1 MFSLAFVLLLPSS
14 CRIASMCVEV
24 VYFDFQFVSNANY
37 TRVPRGAN
45 RTIACLI
52 IIIITPMSHCGGCRS
67 VVSWLWLSLSA
78 LDQKLHILDEHFF
91 YFFFFFVANTKIWGA
106 QVVEL
111 CGNDE
116 NHSKRCSC

>member
-1 MFSLAFVLLLPSS
+1 
-14 CRIASMCVEV
+14 MCVEV

-67 VVSWLWLSLSA
+67 DVVSWLWLSLSA
-78 LDQKLHILDEHFF
+78 LDQKLHILDEQFF
-91 YFFFFFVANTKIWGA
+91 TSSSLWLTRKFGELRWLNCVAMMKITVSVA
-106 QVVEL
+106 VVEIPEINCTL
-111 CGNDE
+111 IVR
-116 NHSKRCSC
+116 S